1 MSKTKIIATVGPSS
15 SEKDTLK
22 EMIYSGMDVVRL
34 NMTHATHSFC
44 DDIIRKINELNKE
57 LDTNVAIMMDLQ
69 GPDVCI
75 NKLEEGEAEL
85 VDGEIVR
92 IYMDDRVG
100 NAKGFSTNYHK
111 LLQEVKY
118 NTTVKIDDGKI
129 ELEVIDK
136 EEDIE
141 ILIKLLHRKNVG
153 IVAPTILER
162 KTKNRGWK
170 NPTPKQEIVLNLAY
184 IHRFFRKKYLYYDE
198 DYYQGDFSIVDV
210 LSGCFFLIQSKTLQA
225 VNYLD
230 DHVFLYYE
238 ENILAKKLQV
248 KKKINLVSN
257 KVTIIHNHSVTID
270 KSLKRIKK
278 YKAQK
283 KSQYYFEVEYNNASW
298 LERILLKL
306 TAWLSQLILSISYF
320 IQDLLRK

>member
-1 MSKTKIIATVGPSS
+1 MKTGIIIVNYNDFTSTEKLINNIKDYRVIDKIVVVDNHSS
-15 SEKDTLK
+15 DDSPQKLK
-22 EMIYSGMDVVRL
+22 KLKLPKLKVI
-34 NMTHATHSFC
+34 
-44 DDIIRKINELNKE
+44 INEENKGYSY
-57 LDTNVAIMMDLQ
+57 AINTGAKYLIDEYKECNIIISNA
-69 GPDVCI
+69 DVI
-75 NKLEEGEAEL
+75 
-85 VDGEIVR
+85 
-92 IYMDDRVG
+92 
-100 NAKGFSTNYHK
+100 
-111 LLQEVKY
+111 
-118 NTTVKIDDGKI
+118 I
-129 ELEVIDK
+129 EK

-141 ILIKLLHRKNVG
+141 TLIKLLHRKNVG

-162 KTKNRGWK
+162 GTKNRGWK

-184 IHRFFRKKYLYYDE
+184 IHRFFRKKYLYYDD

-248 KKKINLVSN
+248 KKKINLISN

-283 KSQYYFEVEYNNASW
+283 KSQYYFEVEYNNASL
-298 LERILLKL
+298 LERMLLKL
-306 TAWLSQLILSISYF
+306 TAWLSQIILSIGYF

>member
-1 MSKTKIIATVGPSS
+1 MKTGIIIVNYNDFTSTEKLIHNIKNYRVIDKIVVVDNHSS
-15 SEKDTLK
+15 DDSARKLK
-22 EMIYSGMDVVRL
+22 QLKLPKLKVI
-34 NMTHATHSFC
+34 
-44 DDIIRKINELNKE
+44 INEENKGYSY
-57 LDTNVAIMMDLQ
+57 AINTGAKYLIAEYKECNIIISNA
-69 GPDVCI
+69 DVI
-75 NKLEEGEAEL
+75 
-85 VDGEIVR
+85 
-92 IYMDDRVG
+92 
-100 NAKGFSTNYHK
+100 
-111 LLQEVKY
+111 
-118 NTTVKIDDGKI
+118 I
-129 ELEVIDK
+129 EK

-141 ILIKLLHRKNVG
+141 TLIKLLHRKNVG

-162 KTKNRGWK
+162 GTKNRGWK
-170 NPTPKQEIVLNLAY
+170 NPTPKQEIILNIAY
-184 IHRFFRKKYLYYDE
+184 IHRFFRKKYLYYDD

-248 KKKINLVSN
+248 KKKINLISN

-283 KSQYYFEVEYNNASW
+283 KSQYYFEVEYNNASL
-298 LERILLKL
+298 LERMLLKL
-306 TAWLSQLILSISYF
+306 TAWLSQIILSASYF
-320 IQDLLRK
+320 IQDLLKK

>member
-1 MSKTKIIATVGPSS
+1 MKTGIIIVNYNDFTST
-15 SEKDTLK
+15 EKL
-22 EMIYSGMDVVRL
+22 
-34 NMTHATHSFC
+34 
-44 DDIIRKINELNKE
+44 INNIK
-57 LDTNVAIMMDLQ
+57 DY
-69 GPDVCI
+69 
-75 NKLEEGEAEL
+75 
-85 VDGEIVR
+85 R
-92 IYMDDRVG
+92 
-100 NAKGFSTNYHK
+100 
-111 LLQEVKY
+111 
-118 NTTVKIDDGKI
+118 
-129 ELEVIDK
+129 VIDKIVVVDNHSSDDSPQKLKKLKLPKLKVIVNEENKGYSYAINTGAKYLIDEYKECNIIISNADVIMKK

-141 ILIKLLHRKNVG
+141 TLIKLLHRKNVG

-162 KTKNRGWK
+162 GTKNRGWK
-170 NPTPKQEIVLNLAY
+170 NPTPKQEIILNIAY
-184 IHRFFRKKYLYYDE
+184 IHRFFRKKYLYYED

-248 KKKINLVSN
+248 KKKINLISN

-283 KSQYYFEVEYNNASW
+283 KSQYYFEVEYNNASL
-298 LERILLKL
+298 LERMLLKL
-306 TAWLSQLILSISYF
+306 TAWLSQIILSIGYF

>member
-1 MSKTKIIATVGPSS
+1 MKTGIIIVNYNDFTSTEKLIHNIKNYRVIDKIVVVDNHSS
-15 SEKDTLK
+15 DDSARKLK
-22 EMIYSGMDVVRL
+22 QLKLPKLKVI
-34 NMTHATHSFC
+34 
-44 DDIIRKINELNKE
+44 INEENKGYSY
-57 LDTNVAIMMDLQ
+57 AINIGAKYLIDEYKECNIIISNA
-69 GPDVCI
+69 DVI
-75 NKLEEGEAEL
+75 
-85 VDGEIVR
+85 
-92 IYMDDRVG
+92 
-100 NAKGFSTNYHK
+100 
-111 LLQEVKY
+111 
-118 NTTVKIDDGKI
+118 I
-129 ELEVIDK
+129 EK

-141 ILIKLLHRKNVG
+141 TLIKLLHRKNVG

-162 KTKNRGWK
+162 GTKNRGWK
-170 NPTPKQEIVLNLAY
+170 NPTPKQEIILNLAY
-184 IHRFFRKKYLYYDE
+184 IHRFFRKKYLYYDD

-248 KKKINLVSN
+248 KKKINLISN

-283 KSQYYFEVEYNNASW
+283 KSQYYFEVEYNNASL
-298 LERILLKL
+298 LERMLLKL
-306 TAWLSQLILSISYF
+306 TAWLSQIILSIGYF

>member
-1 MSKTKIIATVGPSS
+1 MKTGIIIVNYNDFTSTEKLINNIKDYRVIDKIVVVDNHSNDDSPQ
-15 SEKDTLK
+15 KLK
-22 EMIYSGMDVVRL
+22 KLKLPKLKVI
-34 NMTHATHSFC
+34 
-44 DDIIRKINELNKE
+44 INEENKGYSY
-57 LDTNVAIMMDLQ
+57 AINTGAKYLIDEYKECNIIISNA
-69 GPDVCI
+69 DVI
-75 NKLEEGEAEL
+75 
-85 VDGEIVR
+85 
-92 IYMDDRVG
+92 
-100 NAKGFSTNYHK
+100 
-111 LLQEVKY
+111 
-118 NTTVKIDDGKI
+118 I
-129 ELEVIDK
+129 EK

-141 ILIKLLHRKNVG
+141 TLIKLLHRKNVG

-162 KTKNRGWK
+162 GTKNRGWK
-170 NPTPKQEIVLNLAY
+170 NPTPKQEIVLNIAY
-184 IHRFFRKKYLYYDE
+184 IHRFFRKKYLYYDD

-248 KKKINLVSN
+248 KKKINLISN

-283 KSQYYFEVEYNNASW
+283 KSQYYFEVEYNNASL
-298 LERILLKL
+298 LERMLLKL
-306 TAWLSQLILSISYF
+306 TAWLSQIILSIGYF

>member
-1 MSKTKIIATVGPSS
+1 MKTGIIIVNYNDFTSTEKLINNIKDYRVIDKIVVVDNHSS
-15 SEKDTLK
+15 DDSPQKLK
-22 EMIYSGMDVVRL
+22 KLKLPKLKVI
-34 NMTHATHSFC
+34 
-44 DDIIRKINELNKE
+44 INEENKGYSY
-57 LDTNVAIMMDLQ
+57 AINTGAKYLIAEYKECNIIISNA
-69 GPDVCI
+69 DVI
-75 NKLEEGEAEL
+75 
-85 VDGEIVR
+85 
-92 IYMDDRVG
+92 
-100 NAKGFSTNYHK
+100 
-111 LLQEVKY
+111 
-118 NTTVKIDDGKI
+118 I
-129 ELEVIDK
+129 EK

-141 ILIKLLHRKNVG
+141 TLIKLLHRKNVG

-162 KTKNRGWK
+162 GTKNRGWK

-184 IHRFFRKKYLYYDE
+184 IHRFFRKKYLYYDD

-248 KKKINLVSN
+248 KKKINLISN

-283 KSQYYFEVEYNNASW
+283 KSQYYFEVEYNNASL
-298 LERILLKL
+298 LERMLLKL
-306 TAWLSQLILSISYF
+306 TAWLSQIILSIGYF

>member
-1 MSKTKIIATVGPSS
+1 MKTGIIIVNYNDFTSTEKLIHNIKNYRVIDKIVVVDNHSS
-15 SEKDTLK
+15 DDSARKLK
-22 EMIYSGMDVVRL
+22 QLKLPKLKVI
-34 NMTHATHSFC
+34 
-44 DDIIRKINELNKE
+44 INEENKGYSY
-57 LDTNVAIMMDLQ
+57 AINIGAKYLIEEYKECNIIISNA
-69 GPDVCI
+69 DVI
-75 NKLEEGEAEL
+75 
-85 VDGEIVR
+85 
-92 IYMDDRVG
+92 
-100 NAKGFSTNYHK
+100 
-111 LLQEVKY
+111 
-118 NTTVKIDDGKI
+118 
-129 ELEVIDK
+129 IDK

-170 NPTPKQEIVLNLAY
+170 NPTPEQEIILNLAY

-248 KKKINLVSN
+248 KKRINLVSN
-257 KVTIIHNHSVTID
+257 RVTVIHNHSVTID

-320 IQDLLRK
+320 IQDLLKK

>member
-1 MSKTKIIATVGPSS
+1 MKTGIIIVNYNDFTSTEKLIHNIKNYRVIDKIVVVDNHSS
-15 SEKDTLK
+15 DDSARKLK
-22 EMIYSGMDVVRL
+22 QLKLPKLKVI
-34 NMTHATHSFC
+34 
-44 DDIIRKINELNKE
+44 INEENKGYSY
-57 LDTNVAIMMDLQ
+57 AINIGAKYLVEEYKECNIIISNA
-69 GPDVCI
+69 DVI
-75 NKLEEGEAEL
+75 
-85 VDGEIVR
+85 
-92 IYMDDRVG
+92 
-100 NAKGFSTNYHK
+100 
-111 LLQEVKY
+111 
-118 NTTVKIDDGKI
+118 
-129 ELEVIDK
+129 IDK

>member
-1 MSKTKIIATVGPSS
+1 MKTGIIIVNYNDFTSTEKLINNIKDYRVIDKIVVVDNHSS
-15 SEKDTLK
+15 DDSPQKLK
-22 EMIYSGMDVVRL
+22 KLKFPKLKVI
-34 NMTHATHSFC
+34 
-44 DDIIRKINELNKE
+44 INEENKGYSY
-57 LDTNVAIMMDLQ
+57 AINTGAKYLIDEYKECNIIISNA
-69 GPDVCI
+69 DVI
-75 NKLEEGEAEL
+75 
-85 VDGEIVR
+85 
-92 IYMDDRVG
+92 
-100 NAKGFSTNYHK
+100 
-111 LLQEVKY
+111 
-118 NTTVKIDDGKI
+118 I
-129 ELEVIDK
+129 EK

-141 ILIKLLHRKNVG
+141 TLIKLLHRKNVG

-162 KTKNRGWK
+162 GTKNRGWK
-170 NPTPKQEIVLNLAY
+170 NPTPKQEIILNIAY
-184 IHRFFRKKYLYYDE
+184 IHRFFRKKYLYYDD

-248 KKKINLVSN
+248 KKKINLISN

-283 KSQYYFEVEYNNASW
+283 KSQYYFEVEYNNASS
-298 LERILLKL
+298 LERMLLKL
-306 TAWLSQLILSISYF
+306 TAWLSQIILSASYF

>member
-1 MSKTKIIATVGPSS
+1 MKTGIIIVNYNDFTSTEKLIHNIKNYRVIDKIVVVDNHSS
-15 SEKDTLK
+15 DDSARKLK
-22 EMIYSGMDVVRL
+22 QLKLPKLKVI
-34 NMTHATHSFC
+34 
-44 DDIIRKINELNKE
+44 INEENKGYSY
-57 LDTNVAIMMDLQ
+57 AINIGAKYLIEEYKECNIIISNA
-69 GPDVCI
+69 DVI
-75 NKLEEGEAEL
+75 
-85 VDGEIVR
+85 
-92 IYMDDRVG
+92 
-100 NAKGFSTNYHK
+100 
-111 LLQEVKY
+111 
-118 NTTVKIDDGKI
+118 
-129 ELEVIDK
+129 IDK

>member
-1 MSKTKIIATVGPSS
+1 MKTGIIIVNYNDFTSTEKLIHNIKNYRIIDKIVVVDNHSS
-15 SEKDTLK
+15 DDSGRKLKQLKLPKLKVIISEENKGYSYAINIGAKYLIEEYK
-22 EMIYSGMDVVRL
+22 ECNIIISNADV
-34 NMTHATHSFC
+34 
-44 DDIIRKINELNKE
+44 I
-57 LDTNVAIMMDLQ
+57 
-69 GPDVCI
+69 
-75 NKLEEGEAEL
+75 
-85 VDGEIVR
+85 
-92 IYMDDRVG
+92 
-100 NAKGFSTNYHK
+100 
-111 LLQEVKY
+111 
-118 NTTVKIDDGKI
+118 
-129 ELEVIDK
+129 IDK

>member
-1 MSKTKIIATVGPSS
+1 MKTGIIIVNYNDFTSTEKLIHNIKNYRVIDKIVVVDNHSS
-15 SEKDTLK
+15 DDSARKLK
-22 EMIYSGMDVVRL
+22 QLKLPKLKVI
-34 NMTHATHSFC
+34 
-44 DDIIRKINELNKE
+44 INEENKGYSY
-57 LDTNVAIMMDLQ
+57 AINIGAKYLIEEYKECNIIISNA
-69 GPDVCI
+69 DVI
-75 NKLEEGEAEL
+75 
-85 VDGEIVR
+85 
-92 IYMDDRVG
+92 
-100 NAKGFSTNYHK
+100 
-111 LLQEVKY
+111 
-118 NTTVKIDDGKI
+118 
-129 ELEVIDK
+129 IDK

-198 DYYQGDFSIVDV
+198 NYYQGDFSIVDV

-230 DHVFLYYE
+230 DHIFLYYE

-298 LERILLKL
+298 LERILLRL

>member
-1 MSKTKIIATVGPSS
+1 MKTGIIIVNYNDFTSTERLINNIKDYRVIDKIVVVDNHSS
-15 SEKDTLK
+15 DDSPQKLK
-22 EMIYSGMDVVRL
+22 KLKLPKLKVI
-34 NMTHATHSFC
+34 
-44 DDIIRKINELNKE
+44 INEENKGYSY
-57 LDTNVAIMMDLQ
+57 AINTGAKYLIDEYKECNIIISNA
-69 GPDVCI
+69 DVI
-75 NKLEEGEAEL
+75 
-85 VDGEIVR
+85 
-92 IYMDDRVG
+92 
-100 NAKGFSTNYHK
+100 
-111 LLQEVKY
+111 
-118 NTTVKIDDGKI
+118 I
-129 ELEVIDK
+129 EK

-141 ILIKLLHRKNVG
+141 TLIKLLHRKNVG

-162 KTKNRGWK
+162 GTKNRGWK
-170 NPTPKQEIVLNLAY
+170 NPTPKQEIILNIAY
-184 IHRFFRKKYLYYDE
+184 IHRFFRKKYFYYDD

-248 KKKINLVSN
+248 KKKINLISN

-283 KSQYYFEVEYNNASW
+283 KSQYYFEVEYNNASL
-298 LERILLKL
+298 LERMLLKL
-306 TAWLSQLILSISYF
+306 TAWLSQIILSIGYF

>member
-1 MSKTKIIATVGPSS
+1 MKTGIIIVNYNDFTSTEKLINNIKDYRVIDKIVVVDNHSS
-15 SEKDTLK
+15 DDSPQKLK
-22 EMIYSGMDVVRL
+22 KLKLPKLKVI
-34 NMTHATHSFC
+34 
-44 DDIIRKINELNKE
+44 INEENKGYSY
-57 LDTNVAIMMDLQ
+57 AINTGAKYLIEEYKECNIIISNA
-69 GPDVCI
+69 DVI
-75 NKLEEGEAEL
+75 
-85 VDGEIVR
+85 
-92 IYMDDRVG
+92 
-100 NAKGFSTNYHK
+100 
-111 LLQEVKY
+111 
-118 NTTVKIDDGKI
+118 
-129 ELEVIDK
+129 IDK

-198 DYYQGDFSIVDV
+198 NYYQGDFSIVDV

-230 DHVFLYYE
+230 DHIFLYYE

-298 LERILLKL
+298 LERILLRL

>member
-1 MSKTKIIATVGPSS
+1 MKTGIIIVNYNDFTST
-15 SEKDTLK
+15 EKL
-22 EMIYSGMDVVRL
+22 
-34 NMTHATHSFC
+34 
-44 DDIIRKINELNKE
+44 INNIK
-57 LDTNVAIMMDLQ
+57 DY
-69 GPDVCI
+69 
-75 NKLEEGEAEL
+75 
-85 VDGEIVR
+85 R
-92 IYMDDRVG
+92 
-100 NAKGFSTNYHK
+100 
-111 LLQEVKY
+111 
-118 NTTVKIDDGKI
+118 
-129 ELEVIDK
+129 VIDKIVVVDNHSSDDSPQKLKKLKLPKLKVIVNEENKGYSYAINTGAKYLIDEYKECNIIISNADVIIKK

-141 ILIKLLHRKNVG
+141 TLIKLLHRKNVG

-162 KTKNRGWK
+162 GTKNRGWK
-170 NPTPKQEIVLNLAY
+170 NPTPKQEIILNIAY
-184 IHRFFRKKYLYYDE
+184 IHRFFRKKYLYYDD

-248 KKKINLVSN
+248 KKKINLISN

-283 KSQYYFEVEYNNASW
+283 KSQYYFEVEYNNASL
-298 LERILLKL
+298 LERMLLKL
-306 TAWLSQLILSISYF
+306 TAWLSQIILSASYF
-320 IQDLLRK
+320 IQDLLKK

>member
-1 MSKTKIIATVGPSS
+1 MKTGIIIVNYNDFTSTEKLINNIKDYRVIDKVVVVDNHSS
-15 SEKDTLK
+15 DDSPQKLK
-22 EMIYSGMDVVRL
+22 KLKLPKLKVI
-34 NMTHATHSFC
+34 
-44 DDIIRKINELNKE
+44 INEENKGYSY
-57 LDTNVAIMMDLQ
+57 AINTGAKYLIDEYKECNIIISNA
-69 GPDVCI
+69 DVI
-75 NKLEEGEAEL
+75 
-85 VDGEIVR
+85 
-92 IYMDDRVG
+92 
-100 NAKGFSTNYHK
+100 
-111 LLQEVKY
+111 
-118 NTTVKIDDGKI
+118 I
-129 ELEVIDK
+129 EK

-141 ILIKLLHRKNVG
+141 TLIKLLHRKNVG

-162 KTKNRGWK
+162 GTKNRGWK
-170 NPTPKQEIVLNLAY
+170 NPTPKQEIILNIAY
-184 IHRFFRKKYLYYDE
+184 IHRFFRKKYLYYDD

>member
-1 MSKTKIIATVGPSS
+1 MKTGIIIVNYNDFTSTEKLINNIKDYRVIDKIVVVDNHSS
-15 SEKDTLK
+15 DDSPQKLK
-22 EMIYSGMDVVRL
+22 KLKLPKLKVI
-34 NMTHATHSFC
+34 
-44 DDIIRKINELNKE
+44 INEENKGYSY
-57 LDTNVAIMMDLQ
+57 AINTGAKYLIAEYKECNIIISNA
-69 GPDVCI
+69 DVI
-75 NKLEEGEAEL
+75 
-85 VDGEIVR
+85 
-92 IYMDDRVG
+92 
-100 NAKGFSTNYHK
+100 
-111 LLQEVKY
+111 
-118 NTTVKIDDGKI
+118 I
-129 ELEVIDK
+129 EK

-141 ILIKLLHRKNVG
+141 TLIKLLHRKNVG

-162 KTKNRGWK
+162 GTKNRGWK
-170 NPTPKQEIVLNLAY
+170 NPTPKQEIILNLAY
-184 IHRFFRKKYLYYDE
+184 IHRFFRKKYLYYDD

-248 KKKINLVSN
+248 KKKINLISN

-283 KSQYYFEVEYNNASW
+283 KSQYYFEVEYNNASL
-298 LERILLKL
+298 LERMLLKL
-306 TAWLSQLILSISYF
+306 TAWLSQIILSIGYF

>member
-1 MSKTKIIATVGPSS
+1 MKTGIIIVNYNDFTSTEKLINNIKDYRVIDKIVVVDNHSS
-15 SEKDTLK
+15 DDSPQKLK
-22 EMIYSGMDVVRL
+22 KLKLPKLKVI
-34 NMTHATHSFC
+34 
-44 DDIIRKINELNKE
+44 INEENK
-57 LDTNVAIMMDLQ
+57 VYSYAINTGAKYLIDEYKECNIIISNA
-69 GPDVCI
+69 DVI
-75 NKLEEGEAEL
+75 
-85 VDGEIVR
+85 
-92 IYMDDRVG
+92 
-100 NAKGFSTNYHK
+100 
-111 LLQEVKY
+111 
-118 NTTVKIDDGKI
+118 I
-129 ELEVIDK
+129 EK

-141 ILIKLLHRKNVG
+141 TLIKLLHRKNVG

-162 KTKNRGWK
+162 GTKNRGWK

-184 IHRFFRKKYLYYDE
+184 IHRFFRKKYLYYDD

-248 KKKINLVSN
+248 KKKINLISN

-283 KSQYYFEVEYNNASW
+283 KSQYYFEVEYNNASL
-298 LERILLKL
+298 LERMLLKL
-306 TAWLSQLILSISYF
+306 TAWLSQIILSIGYF

>member
-1 MSKTKIIATVGPSS
+1 MKTGIIIVNYNDFTSTEKLIHNIKNYRIIDKIVVVDNHSS
-15 SEKDTLK
+15 DDSARKLKQLKLPKLKVIISEENKGYSYAINIGAKYLIEEYK
-22 EMIYSGMDVVRL
+22 ECNIIISNADV
-34 NMTHATHSFC
+34 
-44 DDIIRKINELNKE
+44 I
-57 LDTNVAIMMDLQ
+57 
-69 GPDVCI
+69 
-75 NKLEEGEAEL
+75 
-85 VDGEIVR
+85 
-92 IYMDDRVG
+92 
-100 NAKGFSTNYHK
+100 
-111 LLQEVKY
+111 
-118 NTTVKIDDGKI
+118 
-129 ELEVIDK
+129 IDK

>member
-1 MSKTKIIATVGPSS
+1 MKTGIIIVNYNDFTST
-15 SEKDTLK
+15 EKL
-22 EMIYSGMDVVRL
+22 
-34 NMTHATHSFC
+34 
-44 DDIIRKINELNKE
+44 INNIK
-57 LDTNVAIMMDLQ
+57 DY
-69 GPDVCI
+69 
-75 NKLEEGEAEL
+75 
-85 VDGEIVR
+85 R
-92 IYMDDRVG
+92 
-100 NAKGFSTNYHK
+100 
-111 LLQEVKY
+111 
-118 NTTVKIDDGKI
+118 
-129 ELEVIDK
+129 VIDKIVVVDNHSSDDSPQKLKKLKLPKLKVIVNEENKGYSYAINTGAKYLIDEYKECNIIISNADVIIKK

-141 ILIKLLHRKNVG
+141 TLIKLLHRKNVG

-162 KTKNRGWK
+162 GTKNRGWK
-170 NPTPKQEIVLNLAY
+170 NPTPKQEIILNIAY
-184 IHRFFRKKYLYYDE
+184 IHRFFRKKYLYYDD

-248 KKKINLVSN
+248 KKKINLISN

-283 KSQYYFEVEYNNASW
+283 KSQYYFEVEYNNASL
-298 LERILLKL
+298 LERMLLKL
-306 TAWLSQLILSISYF
+306 TAWLSQIILFIGYF

>member
-1 MSKTKIIATVGPSS
+1 MKTGIIIVNYNDFTSTEKLIHNIKNYRVIDKIVVVDNHSS
-15 SEKDTLK
+15 DDSARKLKQLKLPKLKVIISEENKGYSYAINIGAKYLIEEYK
-22 EMIYSGMDVVRL
+22 ECNIIISNADV
-34 NMTHATHSFC
+34 
-44 DDIIRKINELNKE
+44 I
-57 LDTNVAIMMDLQ
+57 
-69 GPDVCI
+69 
-75 NKLEEGEAEL
+75 
-85 VDGEIVR
+85 
-92 IYMDDRVG
+92 
-100 NAKGFSTNYHK
+100 
-111 LLQEVKY
+111 
-118 NTTVKIDDGKI
+118 
-129 ELEVIDK
+129 IDK

-141 ILIKLLHRKNVG
+141 ILIKLLHHKNVG
-153 IVAPTILER
+153 IVAPTILEK

>member
-1 MSKTKIIATVGPSS
+1 MKTGIIIVNYNDFTSTEKLINNIKDYRVIDKIVVVDNHSS
-15 SEKDTLK
+15 DDSPQKLK
-22 EMIYSGMDVVRL
+22 KLKLPKLKVI
-34 NMTHATHSFC
+34 
-44 DDIIRKINELNKE
+44 INEENKGYSY
-57 LDTNVAIMMDLQ
+57 AINTGAKYLIDEYKECNIIISNA
-69 GPDVCI
+69 DVI
-75 NKLEEGEAEL
+75 
-85 VDGEIVR
+85 
-92 IYMDDRVG
+92 
-100 NAKGFSTNYHK
+100 
-111 LLQEVKY
+111 
-118 NTTVKIDDGKI
+118 I
-129 ELEVIDK
+129 EK

-141 ILIKLLHRKNVG
+141 TLIKLLHRKNVG

-162 KTKNRGWK
+162 GTKNRGWK

-184 IHRFFRKKYLYYDE
+184 IHRFFRKKYLYYDD

-248 KKKINLVSN
+248 KKKINLISN

-270 KSLKRIKK
+270 KSLKKIKK

-283 KSQYYFEVEYNNASW
+283 KSQYYFEVEYNNASL
-298 LERILLKL
+298 LERMLLKL
-306 TAWLSQLILSISYF
+306 TAWLSQIILSIGYF

>member
-1 MSKTKIIATVGPSS
+1 MKTGIIIVNYNDFTSTEKLINNIKDYRVIDKIVVVDNHSS
-15 SEKDTLK
+15 DDSPQKLK
-22 EMIYSGMDVVRL
+22 KLKLPKLKVI
-34 NMTHATHSFC
+34 
-44 DDIIRKINELNKE
+44 INEENKGYSY
-57 LDTNVAIMMDLQ
+57 AINTGAKYLIDEYKECNIIISNA
-69 GPDVCI
+69 DVI
-75 NKLEEGEAEL
+75 
-85 VDGEIVR
+85 
-92 IYMDDRVG
+92 
-100 NAKGFSTNYHK
+100 
-111 LLQEVKY
+111 
-118 NTTVKIDDGKI
+118 I
-129 ELEVIDK
+129 EK

-141 ILIKLLHRKNVG
+141 TLIKLLHRKNVG

-162 KTKNRGWK
+162 GTKNRGWK
-170 NPTPKQEIVLNLAY
+170 NPTPKQEIILNLAY
-184 IHRFFRKKYLYYDE
+184 IHRFFRKKYLYYDD

-248 KKKINLVSN
+248 KKKINLISN

-283 KSQYYFEVEYNNASW
+283 KSQYYFEVEYNNASL
-298 LERILLKL
+298 LERMLLKL
-306 TAWLSQLILSISYF
+306 TAWLSQIILSIGYF

>member
-1 MSKTKIIATVGPSS
+1 MKTGIIIVNYNDFTSTEKLIHNIKNYRVIDKIVVVDNHSS
-15 SEKDTLK
+15 DDSARKLK
-22 EMIYSGMDVVRL
+22 QLKLPKLKVI
-34 NMTHATHSFC
+34 
-44 DDIIRKINELNKE
+44 INEENKGYSY
-57 LDTNVAIMMDLQ
+57 AINTGAKYLIAEYKECNIIISNA
-69 GPDVCI
+69 DVI
-75 NKLEEGEAEL
+75 
-85 VDGEIVR
+85 
-92 IYMDDRVG
+92 
-100 NAKGFSTNYHK
+100 
-111 LLQEVKY
+111 
-118 NTTVKIDDGKI
+118 I
-129 ELEVIDK
+129 EK

-141 ILIKLLHRKNVG
+141 TLIKLLHRKNVG

-162 KTKNRGWK
+162 GTKNRGWK
-170 NPTPKQEIVLNLAY
+170 NPTPKQEIILNLAY

>member
-1 MSKTKIIATVGPSS
+1 MKTGIIIVNYNDFTSTERLINNIKDYRVIDKIVVVDNHSS
-15 SEKDTLK
+15 DDSPQKLK
-22 EMIYSGMDVVRL
+22 KLKLPKLKVI
-34 NMTHATHSFC
+34 
-44 DDIIRKINELNKE
+44 INEENKGYSY
-57 LDTNVAIMMDLQ
+57 AINTGAKYLIDEYKECNIIISNA
-69 GPDVCI
+69 DVI
-75 NKLEEGEAEL
+75 
-85 VDGEIVR
+85 
-92 IYMDDRVG
+92 
-100 NAKGFSTNYHK
+100 
-111 LLQEVKY
+111 
-118 NTTVKIDDGKI
+118 I
-129 ELEVIDK
+129 EK

-141 ILIKLLHRKNVG
+141 TLIKLLHRKNVG

-162 KTKNRGWK
+162 GTKNRGWK

-184 IHRFFRKKYLYYDE
+184 IHRFFRKKYLYYDD

-248 KKKINLVSN
+248 KKKINLISN

-283 KSQYYFEVEYNNASW
+283 KSQYYFEVEYNNASL
-298 LERILLKL
+298 LERMLLKL
-306 TAWLSQLILSISYF
+306 TAWLSQIILSIGYF

>member
-1 MSKTKIIATVGPSS
+1 MKTGIIIVNYNDFTSTEKLINNIKDYRVIDKIVVVDNHSS
-15 SEKDTLK
+15 DDSPQKLK
-22 EMIYSGMDVVRL
+22 KLKLPKLKVI
-34 NMTHATHSFC
+34 
-44 DDIIRKINELNKE
+44 INEENKGYSY
-57 LDTNVAIMMDLQ
+57 AINTGAKYLIDEYKECNIIISNA
-69 GPDVCI
+69 DVI
-75 NKLEEGEAEL
+75 
-85 VDGEIVR
+85 
-92 IYMDDRVG
+92 
-100 NAKGFSTNYHK
+100 
-111 LLQEVKY
+111 
-118 NTTVKIDDGKI
+118 I
-129 ELEVIDK
+129 EK

-141 ILIKLLHRKNVG
+141 TLIKLLHRKNVG

-162 KTKNRGWK
+162 GTKNRGWK
-170 NPTPKQEIVLNLAY
+170 NPTPKQEIILNIAY
-184 IHRFFRKKYLYYDE
+184 IHRFFRKKYLYYDD

-248 KKKINLVSN
+248 KKKINLISN

-283 KSQYYFEVEYNNASW
+283 KSQYYFEVEYNNASL
-298 LERILLKL
+298 LERMLLKL
-306 TAWLSQLILSISYF
+306 TAWLSQIILSIGYF

>member
-1 MSKTKIIATVGPSS
+1 MKTGIIIVNYNDFTST
-15 SEKDTLK
+15 EKL
-22 EMIYSGMDVVRL
+22 
-34 NMTHATHSFC
+34 
-44 DDIIRKINELNKE
+44 INNIK
-57 LDTNVAIMMDLQ
+57 DY
-69 GPDVCI
+69 
-75 NKLEEGEAEL
+75 
-85 VDGEIVR
+85 R
-92 IYMDDRVG
+92 
-100 NAKGFSTNYHK
+100 
-111 LLQEVKY
+111 
-118 NTTVKIDDGKI
+118 
-129 ELEVIDK
+129 VIDKIVVVDNHSSDDSPQKLKKLKLPKLKVIVNEENKGYSYAINTGAKYLIDEYKECNIIISNADVIIKK

-141 ILIKLLHRKNVG
+141 TLIKLLHRKNVG

-162 KTKNRGWK
+162 GTKNRGWK
-170 NPTPKQEIVLNLAY
+170 NPTPKQEIILNIAY
-184 IHRFFRKKYLYYDE
+184 IHRFFRKKYLYYDD

-248 KKKINLVSN
+248 KKKINLISN

-270 KSLKRIKK
+270 KSLKRLKK

-283 KSQYYFEVEYNNASW
+283 KSQYYFEVEYNNASL
-298 LERILLKL
+298 LERMLLKL
-306 TAWLSQLILSISYF
+306 TAWLSQIILSIGYF

>member
-1 MSKTKIIATVGPSS
+1 MKTGIIIVNYNDFTSTEKLINNIKDYRVIDKIVVVDNHSS
-15 SEKDTLK
+15 DDSPQKLK
-22 EMIYSGMDVVRL
+22 KLKLPKLKVI
-34 NMTHATHSFC
+34 
-44 DDIIRKINELNKE
+44 INEENKGYSY
-57 LDTNVAIMMDLQ
+57 AINTGAKYLIDEYKECNIIISNA
-69 GPDVCI
+69 DVI
-75 NKLEEGEAEL
+75 
-85 VDGEIVR
+85 
-92 IYMDDRVG
+92 
-100 NAKGFSTNYHK
+100 
-111 LLQEVKY
+111 
-118 NTTVKIDDGKI
+118 I
-129 ELEVIDK
+129 EK

-141 ILIKLLHRKNVG
+141 TLIKLLHRKNVG

-162 KTKNRGWK
+162 GTKNRGWK

-184 IHRFFRKKYLYYDE
+184 IHRFFRKKYLYYDD

-248 KKKINLVSN
+248 KKKINLISN

-283 KSQYYFEVEYNNASW
+283 KSQYYFEVEYNKASS
-298 LERILLKL
+298 LERMLLKL
-306 TAWLSQLILSISYF
+306 TAWLSQIILSASYF

>member
-1 MSKTKIIATVGPSS
+1 MKTGIIIVNYNDFTSTEKLINNIKDYRVIDKIVVVDNHSS
-15 SEKDTLK
+15 DDSPQKLK
-22 EMIYSGMDVVRL
+22 KLKLPKLKVI
-34 NMTHATHSFC
+34 
-44 DDIIRKINELNKE
+44 INEENKGYSY
-57 LDTNVAIMMDLQ
+57 AINTGAKYLIAEYKECNIIISNA
-69 GPDVCI
+69 DVI
-75 NKLEEGEAEL
+75 
-85 VDGEIVR
+85 
-92 IYMDDRVG
+92 
-100 NAKGFSTNYHK
+100 
-111 LLQEVKY
+111 
-118 NTTVKIDDGKI
+118 I
-129 ELEVIDK
+129 EK

-141 ILIKLLHRKNVG
+141 TLIKLLHRKNVG

-162 KTKNRGWK
+162 GTKNRGWK
-170 NPTPKQEIVLNLAY
+170 NPTPKQEIILNLAY
-184 IHRFFRKKYLYYDE
+184 IHRFFRKKYLYYDD

-248 KKKINLVSN
+248 KKKINLISN

-283 KSQYYFEVEYNNASW
+283 KSQYYFEVEYNNASL
-298 LERILLKL
+298 LERMLLKL
-306 TAWLSQLILSISYF
+306 TAWLSQIILSASYF

>member
-1 MSKTKIIATVGPSS
+1 MKTGIIIVNYNDFTSTEKLIHNIKNYRVIDKIVVVDNHSS
-15 SEKDTLK
+15 DDSARKLK
-22 EMIYSGMDVVRL
+22 QLKLPKLKVI
-34 NMTHATHSFC
+34 
-44 DDIIRKINELNKE
+44 INEENKGYSY
-57 LDTNVAIMMDLQ
+57 AINTGAKYLIAEYKECNIIISNA
-69 GPDVCI
+69 DVI
-75 NKLEEGEAEL
+75 
-85 VDGEIVR
+85 
-92 IYMDDRVG
+92 
-100 NAKGFSTNYHK
+100 
-111 LLQEVKY
+111 
-118 NTTVKIDDGKI
+118 I
-129 ELEVIDK
+129 EK

-141 ILIKLLHRKNVG
+141 TLIKLLHRKNIG

-162 KTKNRGWK
+162 GTKNRGWK
-170 NPTPKQEIVLNLAY
+170 NPTPKQEIILNLAY
-184 IHRFFRKKYLYYDE
+184 IHRFFRKKYLYYDD

-248 KKKINLVSN
+248 KKKINLISN

-283 KSQYYFEVEYNNASW
+283 KSQYYFEVEYNNASL
-298 LERILLKL
+298 LERMLLKL
-306 TAWLSQLILSISYF
+306 TAWLSQIILSIGYF

>member
-1 MSKTKIIATVGPSS
+1 MKTGIIIVNYNDFTSTEKLINNIKDYRVIDKIVVVDNHSS
-15 SEKDTLK
+15 DDSPQKLK
-22 EMIYSGMDVVRL
+22 KLKLPKLKVI
-34 NMTHATHSFC
+34 
-44 DDIIRKINELNKE
+44 INEENKGYSY
-57 LDTNVAIMMDLQ
+57 AINTGAKYLIDEYKECNIIISNA
-69 GPDVCI
+69 DVI
-75 NKLEEGEAEL
+75 
-85 VDGEIVR
+85 
-92 IYMDDRVG
+92 
-100 NAKGFSTNYHK
+100 
-111 LLQEVKY
+111 
-118 NTTVKIDDGKI
+118 I
-129 ELEVIDK
+129 EK

-141 ILIKLLHRKNVG
+141 TLIKLLHRKNVG

-162 KTKNRGWK
+162 GTKNRGWK
-170 NPTPKQEIVLNLAY
+170 NPTPKQEIILNLAY
-184 IHRFFRKKYLYYDE
+184 IHRFFRKKYLYYDD

-248 KKKINLVSN
+248 KKKINLISN

-283 KSQYYFEVEYNNASW
+283 KSQYYFEVEYNNASL
-298 LERILLKL
+298 LERMLLKL
-306 TAWLSQLILSISYF
+306 TAWLSQIILSASYF

>member
-1 MSKTKIIATVGPSS
+1 MKTGIIIVNYNDFTSTERLINNIKDYRVIDKIVVVDNHSS
-15 SEKDTLK
+15 DDSPQKLK
-22 EMIYSGMDVVRL
+22 KLKLPKLKVI
-34 NMTHATHSFC
+34 
-44 DDIIRKINELNKE
+44 INEENKGYSY
-57 LDTNVAIMMDLQ
+57 AINTGAKYLIDEYKECNIIISNA
-69 GPDVCI
+69 DVI
-75 NKLEEGEAEL
+75 
-85 VDGEIVR
+85 
-92 IYMDDRVG
+92 
-100 NAKGFSTNYHK
+100 
-111 LLQEVKY
+111 
-118 NTTVKIDDGKI
+118 I
-129 ELEVIDK
+129 EK

-141 ILIKLLHRKNVG
+141 TLIKLLHRKNVG

-162 KTKNRGWK
+162 GTKNRGWK
-170 NPTPKQEIVLNLAY
+170 NPTPKQEIILNIAY
-184 IHRFFRKKYLYYDE
+184 IHRFFRKKYLYYDD

-248 KKKINLVSN
+248 KKKINLISN

-283 KSQYYFEVEYNNASW
+283 KSQYYFEVEYNNASL
-298 LERILLKL
+298 LERMLLKL
-306 TAWLSQLILSISYF
+306 TAWLSQIILSIGYF

>member
-1 MSKTKIIATVGPSS
+1 MKTGIIIVNYNDFTST
-15 SEKDTLK
+15 EKL
-22 EMIYSGMDVVRL
+22 
-34 NMTHATHSFC
+34 
-44 DDIIRKINELNKE
+44 INNIK
-57 LDTNVAIMMDLQ
+57 DY
-69 GPDVCI
+69 
-75 NKLEEGEAEL
+75 
-85 VDGEIVR
+85 R
-92 IYMDDRVG
+92 
-100 NAKGFSTNYHK
+100 
-111 LLQEVKY
+111 
-118 NTTVKIDDGKI
+118 
-129 ELEVIDK
+129 VIDKIVVVDNHSSDDSPQKLKKLKLPKLKVIVNEENKGYSYAINTGAKYLIDEYKECNIIISNADVIIKK

-141 ILIKLLHRKNVG
+141 TLIKLLHRKNVG

-162 KTKNRGWK
+162 GTKNRGWK
-170 NPTPKQEIVLNLAY
+170 NPTPKQEIILNLAY
-184 IHRFFRKKYLYYDE
+184 IHRFFRKKYLYYDD

-248 KKKINLVSN
+248 KKKINLISN

-278 YKAQK
+278 YKTQK
-283 KSQYYFEVEYNNASW
+283 KSQYYFEVEYNNASL
-298 LERILLKL
+298 LERMLLKL
-306 TAWLSQLILSISYF
+306 TAWLSQIILSIGYF

>member
-1 MSKTKIIATVGPSS
+1 MKTGIIIVNYNDFTSTEKLINNIKDYRVIDKIVVVDNHSS
-15 SEKDTLK
+15 DDSPQKLK
-22 EMIYSGMDVVRL
+22 KLKLPKLKVI
-34 NMTHATHSFC
+34 
-44 DDIIRKINELNKE
+44 INEENKGYSY
-57 LDTNVAIMMDLQ
+57 AINTGAKYLIDEYKECNIIISNA
-69 GPDVCI
+69 DVI
-75 NKLEEGEAEL
+75 IK
-85 VDGEIVR
+85 
-92 IYMDDRVG
+92 
-100 NAKGFSTNYHK
+100 
-111 LLQEVKY
+111 
-118 NTTVKIDDGKI
+118 
-129 ELEVIDK
+129 K

-141 ILIKLLHRKNVG
+141 TLIKLLHRKNVG

-162 KTKNRGWK
+162 GTKNRGWK

-184 IHRFFRKKYLYYDE
+184 IHRFFRKKYLYYDD

-248 KKKINLVSN
+248 KKKINLISN

-283 KSQYYFEVEYNNASW
+283 KSQYYFEVEYNNASS
-298 LERILLKL
+298 LERMLLKL
-306 TAWLSQLILSISYF
+306 TAWLSQIILSASYF

>member
-1 MSKTKIIATVGPSS
+1 MKTGIIIVNYNDFTSTEKLINNIKDYRVIDKIVVVDNHSS
-15 SEKDTLK
+15 DDSPQKLK
-22 EMIYSGMDVVRL
+22 KLKLPKLKVV
-34 NMTHATHSFC
+34 
-44 DDIIRKINELNKE
+44 INEENKGYSY
-57 LDTNVAIMMDLQ
+57 AINTGAKYLIDEYKECNIIISNA
-69 GPDVCI
+69 DVI
-75 NKLEEGEAEL
+75 
-85 VDGEIVR
+85 
-92 IYMDDRVG
+92 
-100 NAKGFSTNYHK
+100 
-111 LLQEVKY
+111 
-118 NTTVKIDDGKI
+118 I
-129 ELEVIDK
+129 EK

-141 ILIKLLHRKNVG
+141 TLIKLLHRKNVG

-162 KTKNRGWK
+162 GTKNRGWK
-170 NPTPKQEIVLNLAY
+170 NPTPKQEIILNIAY
-184 IHRFFRKKYLYYDE
+184 IHRFFRKKYLYYDD

-248 KKKINLVSN
+248 KKKINLISN

-283 KSQYYFEVEYNNASW
+283 KSQYYFEVEYNNASL
-298 LERILLKL
+298 LERMLLKL
-306 TAWLSQLILSISYF
+306 TAWLSQIILSIGYF

>member
-1 MSKTKIIATVGPSS
+1 M
-15 SEKDTLK
+15 E
-22 EMIYSGMDVVRL
+22 
-34 NMTHATHSFC
+34 
-44 DDIIRKINELNKE
+44 
-57 LDTNVAIMMDLQ
+57 
-69 GPDVCI
+69 
-75 NKLEEGEAEL
+75 
-85 VDGEIVR
+85 
-92 IYMDDRVG
+92 
-100 NAKGFSTNYHK
+100 
-111 LLQEVKY
+111 
-118 NTTVKIDDGKI
+118 
-129 ELEVIDK
+129 
-136 EEDIE
+136 
-141 ILIKLLHRKNVG
+141 
-153 IVAPTILER
+153 
-162 KTKNRGWK
+162 

-184 IHRFFRKKYLYYDE
+184 IHRFFRKKYLYYDD

-248 KKKINLVSN
+248 KKKINLISN

-283 KSQYYFEVEYNNASW
+283 KSQYYFEVEYNNASL
-298 LERILLKL
+298 LERMLLKL
-306 TAWLSQLILSISYF
+306 TAWLSQIILSIGYF

>member
-1 MSKTKIIATVGPSS
+1 MKTGIIIVNYNDFTSTERLINNIKDYRVIDKIVVVDNHSS
-15 SEKDTLK
+15 DDSPQKLRKLK
-22 EMIYSGMDVVRL
+22 LPKLKVI
-34 NMTHATHSFC
+34 
-44 DDIIRKINELNKE
+44 INEENKGYSY
-57 LDTNVAIMMDLQ
+57 AINTGAKYLIDEYKECNIIISNA
-69 GPDVCI
+69 DVI
-75 NKLEEGEAEL
+75 
-85 VDGEIVR
+85 
-92 IYMDDRVG
+92 
-100 NAKGFSTNYHK
+100 
-111 LLQEVKY
+111 
-118 NTTVKIDDGKI
+118 I
-129 ELEVIDK
+129 EK

-141 ILIKLLHRKNVG
+141 TLIKLLHRKNVG

-162 KTKNRGWK
+162 GTKNRGWK
-170 NPTPKQEIVLNLAY
+170 NPTPKQEIILNIAY
-184 IHRFFRKKYLYYDE
+184 IHRFFRKKYLYYDD

-248 KKKINLVSN
+248 KKKINLISN

-283 KSQYYFEVEYNNASW
+283 KSQYYFEVEYNNASL
-298 LERILLKL
+298 LERMLLKL
-306 TAWLSQLILSISYF
+306 TAWLSQIILSIGYF